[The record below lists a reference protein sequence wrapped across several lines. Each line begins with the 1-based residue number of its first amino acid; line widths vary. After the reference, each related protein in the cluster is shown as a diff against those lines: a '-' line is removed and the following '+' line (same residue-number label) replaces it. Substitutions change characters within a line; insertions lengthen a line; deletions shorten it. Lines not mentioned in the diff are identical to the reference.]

1 MATKKKVETG
11 FHSEGVMLSLAQLLP
26 SKQLTSGVKA
36 TVKYKRIEA
45 SIGEVGIIE
54 PLIVFPQNPRARRG
68 ANRKYLVLDGHL
80 RLEVLRGMKAKTVFC
95 LVAKED
101 EGYTYNRHVNRLSS
115 IQEHFMIMKALR
127 NGVPEERLAKAL
139 SIELKTL
146 RNKTLVI
153 KGICDEAV
161 DILKDKEIGPAALKN
176 LKQAKAIRQIEMA
189 ELMVAARN
197 YTSAYSRALFLATPI
212 DLLVE
217 SGRKKKVGNLSE
229 AEVARME
236 RELQSVETD
245 IRLVEQNYGENVLN
259 LVLARGYLARLLD
272 NAKVVRY
279 LSRNHPDILEQFQH
293 IIEVESLDG

>member
-1 MATKKKVETG
+1 
-11 FHSEGVMLSLAQLLP
+11 
-26 SKQLTSGVKA
+26 
-36 TVKYKRIEA
+36 
-45 SIGEVGIIE
+45 
-54 PLIVFPQNPRARRG
+54 
-68 ANRKYLVLDGHL
+68 
-80 RLEVLRGMKAKTVFC
+80 VLRGMKTKSVFC

-153 KGICDEAV
+153 KGIADEAV
-161 DILKDKEIGPAALKN
+161 EILKDKEIGPAALTN
-176 LKQAKAIRQIEMA
+176 LKRAKPIRQIEMA

-197 YTSAYSRALFLATPI
+197 YTSAYSRALFLATPL

-217 SGRKKKVGNLSE
+217 SGKKKKVGNLSQE
-229 AEVARME
+229 EVARME

-279 LSRNHPDILEQFQH
+279 LSRNHADILEQVQH